1 MEFMNTGKKYCSR
14 IGILLLLCMFLLPTL
29 NAESGA
35 REKETAKKK
44 ITLTVPSNL
53 KCYPCEKH
61 LDFTWDAVSDP
72 NLAGYKVYKWDGSS
86 FSLSNMIA
94 PDKNYFSEFTNAIGV
109 TSAYKFSS
117 YDVYGNES
125 DLSDSVS
132 GTTRS
137 MTDDEFLD
145 MVERATFRYFWNY
158 AHPVSGLARERVGSG
173 NTVTT
178 GGSGFGLMAILS
190 GIERGFISRNEG
202 ALRFKKI
209 LTFLT
214 QTAHRYH
221 GVFPHW
227 IDGTTGATIPFSTYD
242 DGGDLV
248 ETSFMI
254 QGLLAARQ
262 YFNGTDSNEV
272 AVRAMI
278 KNVWEGAEYSWY
290 RRSTSSN
297 TLYWHWSADYAWQM
311 NMPITG
317 WDEAMIC
324 YLLGVA
330 SPTYPIPSSMYNSGW
345 AGPSSY
351 RNGNTYFGYKLY
363 VGPTYGG
370 PLFFAHYSFLGFDP
384 RNKKDNF
391 TNYFNNNK
399 NHTLI
404 NRAYCISNP
413 KAYAGYNENCWGLT
427 ASDNPS
433 GYSAQSPTNDNGTIT
448 PSAALSSM
456 PYTPQESI
464 AALKY
469 FYRTYGNKIWGE
481 YGFKDAMNI
490 GQNWFA
496 SSYLAIDEG
505 PIIVM
510 IENYRSQLLWNLF
523 MSSPEIKPMMDAI
536 GFKDDPS
543 GVSDEKQSEKSFKL
557 LGNFPNPF
565 NPETVIQFTLSQP
578 GNYTVSVYDIMG
590 RLMKEIRM
598 TSAVSG
604 LQSVRWNGDDMMQRK
619 VASGIYLYKISA
631 GTMILSGKMVLQK

>member
-1 MEFMNTGKKYCSR
+1 
-14 IGILLLLCMFLLPTL
+14 
-29 NAESGA
+29 
-35 REKETAKKK
+35 
-44 ITLTVPSNL
+44 
-53 KCYPCEKH
+53 
-61 LDFTWDAVSDP
+61 
-72 NLAGYKVYKWDGSS
+72 
-86 FSLSNMIA
+86 
-94 PDKNYFSEFTNAIGV
+94 
-109 TSAYKFSS
+109 
-117 YDVYGNES
+117 
-125 DLSDSVS
+125 
-132 GTTRS
+132 
-137 MTDDEFLD
+137 
-145 MVERATFRYFWNY
+145 
-158 AHPVSGLARERVGSG
+158 
-173 NTVTT
+173 
-178 GGSGFGLMAILS
+178 
-190 GIERGFISRNEG
+190 
-202 ALRFKKI
+202 
-209 LTFLT
+209 
-214 QTAHRYH
+214 
-221 GVFPHW
+221 
-227 IDGTTGATIPFSTYD
+227 
-242 DGGDLV
+242 
-248 ETSFMI
+248 
-254 QGLLAARQ
+254 
-262 YFNGTDSNEV
+262 
-272 AVRAMI
+272 MI

-311 NMPITG
+311 NMPRTG